1 MTSYGVLV
9 MATCY
14 DLRFPE
20 QFRRMVSRS
29 AEMFLLCAAWPK
41 ARAEDWELLC
51 RARALENQSFLLACN
66 TCGTCGGAEGGG
78 HSMIVSPEGKILA
91 QAGETEQV
99 LVADIDLSETANF
112 RARFPALRDR
122 VCMS

>member
-1 MTSYGVLV
+1 
-9 MATCY
+9 
-14 DLRFPE
+14 
-20 QFRRMVSRS
+20 
-29 AEMFLLCAAWPK
+29 
-41 ARAEDWELLC
+41 
-51 RARALENQSFLLACN
+51 
-66 TCGTCGGAEGGG
+66 
-78 HSMIVSPEGKILA
+78 MIVSPEGKILA